1 MRMVKWMVPV
11 MLLALAGC
19 DGAKKAE
26 EAKKAAEAQAAAAA
40 ASAKAAAE
48 AAAAK
53 AKEEAQKVF
62 DGQKSELSKK
72 LTEGVEA
79 LDRKVAFLKEKAA
92 KLPPAAKKK
101 AEAALAAYDTA
112 KAAVVALQAQIDSA
126 VDAAGL
132 TGVADKLTAA
142 LADAGK
148 ALDGAEAAIMP
159 AKK

>member
-26 EAKKAAEAQAAAAA
+26 EAKKAAEAQVAAAAA
-40 ASAKAAAE
+40 TAKAAAD

-53 AKEEAQKVF
+53 AKEEAQKAF
-62 DGQKSELSKK
+62 QGQKTELSKQ
-72 LTEGVEA
+72 LTDGIEA
-79 LDRKVAFLKEKAA
+79 LDRKVTFLKEKAA
-92 KLPPAAKKK
+92 KLPPALKKK
-101 AEAALAAYDTA
+101 ADAALAAFDTA
-112 KAAVVALQAQIDSA
+112 KAAVTGLQAQIDGA

-132 TGVADKLTAA
+132 TDLAGKLTAA